1 MLETPTKPATD
12 VVQTAV
18 NYVIQVFNAF
28 EGTQMATIT
37 ATARIVTG
45 RKVGEQC
52 LALRPDKLEE
62 LGLDIALLEVMKKEG
77 TALPSKQ
84 VFHEE
89 GKDRKMNCVLIPSSN
104 LLTIWR
110 RIQGTLEGEERDDG
124 NEMMNIPPLLFW
136 DMKLVRK
143 IGHEVVTSSLY
154 SKDEP
159 EDTPEDPLP
168 PVADDVEVL
177 VKCILE
183 SWTISVPTFLRAIP
197 HGVQNYHIFVR
208 QLEEMANAKPLLLPE
223 VFGGEP
229 QSWTE
234 WLEHFESVAAIN
246 KWESAEEKMKWLKV
260 RITGQARM
268 AFRKFPASSVQTKYE
283 ECTKAFKQRFEPDSK
298 KELYRAELT
307 TRTRRRDEDW
317 ATYGDVLRT
326 LADKAY
332 SDLEK
337 KARERLALGQFLSN
351 IENPQVAFGVRQKCP
366 ETLDAAVRMTI
377 ELESYLKMTTTPT
390 PVVAAATSA
399 DESEPLSKAL
409 QLLNERLD
417 KLEVMVV
424 SKSNPSSQE
433 KQDTD
438 RAKDAGKRGP
448 ICWNCGKRG
457 HIARR
462 CWSGKNSKQ
471 QENFKPSMFNGS
483 FVIASDLWVEAIVGL
498 DFIRAHKC
506 VTDCSNN
513 TISFK
518 SADVSVELL
527 SPKAMEEMSS
537 TVRSIGLVTTERI
550 LVPPECEMELM
561 VTPVDNTVRALG
573 GVWMVENDSK
583 LSHGVIVARAITCP
597 SDGLVPIRILN
608 PRECSI
614 ELKKGTELAK
624 MDHIEQGSI
633 LNVSVTTSRE
643 SSTTNQLL
651 WEMVNKVGDCLG
663 TKEKEQL
670 YVLLQEYAD
679 VFCFR
684 SNELG
689 RTSVLRHH
697 INIEN
702 ASPIHQL
709 PRRVP
714 QARREEVRR
723 LLREMLDNGVI
734 EPSDS
739 SWSSPVVLA
748 KKKDGSLRF
757 CVDYRKVNAVTRKDA
772 YLLPRVDDTL
782 DTLGGSKFF
791 TTLDL
796 ASGYW
801 QVEVATED
809 RPKTAFVTPEGLFLF
824 KVMPFGLCNAPATFQ
839 RLMDRVLG
847 GLKWSSCLV
856 YFDDI
861 IVIGSTF
868 SEHLKHL
875 AAVLT
880 HLRQSGLKLNPTKCK
895 LCQQQVTF
903 LGHIVSTQGISTDPE
918 KVEVIAKWPTPQSKR
933 DVQQFLGL
941 ANYYRRFINFGVI
954 AKPLNRLTEKNTTF
968 EWSTTCQRAFENL
981 RNCLVEPPVLAYPN
995 DTRDFLLD
1003 TDASNWDH
1011 RSLSRQEQRYCVT
1024 RRELL
1029 AVVEFTQHF
1038 RHYLLGRKFILR
1050 TYHGS
1055 LVWLRNFKEPE
1066 GQLARWLERLEE
1078 CPFAITLSAVWGRD
1092 SHTTENSD
1100 VTLPEVMGVVTSSPF
1115 QTYSTEEMRK
1125 LQMEDTI
1132 IGPVFAAVK
1141 SGRRP
1146 LADQVLKELHEGAVG
1161 GHLGESKMLGR
1172 LKERFYW
1179 PSCSEAVSDWCKS
1192 CIKCATRKT
1201 TVPKPRAGLQ
1211 TIRAG
1216 YPMQIVCV
1224 DIMGP
1229 LPETERGSKY
1239 VLVVADYYTKWVEV
1253 YGIPNQE
1260 ATTVAVK
1267 LVDEMFCR
1275 FSPPEQL
1282 HSDQGRQFE
1291 SQLIK
1296 EICNLLH
1303 IRKSHTTP
1311 YRPQGNGM
1319 VERFN
1324 RTLLDMLATVEGDH
1338 PSDWEMYIRKL
1349 CFAYN
1354 TSTHSSTGFT
1364 PFYLMFGRQASIPVD
1379 LMFPFNLGP
1388 EKELRTYVEQL
1399 RKGLRDAY
1407 AIVRDNC
1414 DADHRRQK
1422 ALYDRNI
1429 SSQPFGKGALVWL
1442 FNPAVPRGKCKKLH
1456 HPWKGPFVVVEKVGD
1471 STYKI
1476 QRKEGGKF
1484 HIVHFDRLKRCNLS
1498 ESRDDPTPL
1507 PTPPLTAH
1515 PDGDGHI
1522 EKKDELVLLDDDDD
1536 DDDNLDREIAEQI
1549 IPERNLL
1556 GQGQAVAEVPLAN
1569 PEAAETIRRYP
1580 ARHRRAPDRY
1590 GPYVSF

>member
-1 MLETPTKPATD
+1 
-12 VVQTAV
+12 
-18 NYVIQVFNAF
+18 
-28 EGTQMATIT
+28 
-37 ATARIVTG
+37 
-45 RKVGEQC
+45 
-52 LALRPDKLEE
+52 
-62 LGLDIALLEVMKKEG
+62 
-77 TALPSKQ
+77 
-84 VFHEE
+84 
-89 GKDRKMNCVLIPSSN
+89 
-104 LLTIWR
+104 
-110 RIQGTLEGEERDDG
+110 
-124 NEMMNIPPLLFW
+124 
-136 DMKLVRK
+136 
-143 IGHEVVTSSLY
+143 
-154 SKDEP
+154 
-159 EDTPEDPLP
+159 
-168 PVADDVEVL
+168 
-177 VKCILE
+177 
-183 SWTISVPTFLRAIP
+183 
-197 HGVQNYHIFVR
+197 
-208 QLEEMANAKPLLLPE
+208 MANAKPLLLPE

-268 AFRKFPASSVQTKYE
+268 AFRKFPASVQTKYE

-332 SDLEK
+332 SDLEE

-377 ELESYLKMTTTPT
+377 ELESYLKITTTPT

-399 DESEPLSKAL
+399 DESKPLSKAL

-462 CWSGKNSKQ
+462 CWSSKNSKQ

-506 VTDCSNN
+506 VIDCSNN

-757 CVDYRKVNAVTRKDA
+757 CVDYRK
-772 YLLPRVDDTL
+772 

-809 RPKTAFVTPEGLFLF
+809 RPKTAFVTPEGLFQF

-903 LGHIVSTQGISTDPE
+903 L
-918 KVEVIAKWPTPQSKR
+918 
-933 DVQQFLGL
+933 
-941 ANYYRRFINFGVI
+941 
-954 AKPLNRLTEKNTTF
+954 
-968 EWSTTCQRAFENL
+968 
-981 RNCLVEPPVLAYPN
+981 
-995 DTRDFLLD
+995 
-1003 TDASNWDH
+1003 
-1011 RSLSRQEQRYCVT
+1011 
-1024 RRELL
+1024 
-1029 AVVEFTQHF
+1029 
-1038 RHYLLGRKFILR
+1038 
-1050 TYHGS
+1050 
-1055 LVWLRNFKEPE
+1055 
-1066 GQLARWLERLEE
+1066 
-1078 CPFAITLSAVWGRD
+1078 
-1092 SHTTENSD
+1092 
-1100 VTLPEVMGVVTSSPF
+1100 
-1115 QTYSTEEMRK
+1115 
-1125 LQMEDTI
+1125 TI

-1146 LADQVLKELHEGAVG
+1146 LADQMTKLQLVLPYSLHCEVLKELHEGAVG

-1229 LPETERGSKY
+1229 LPETERRSKY

-1324 RTLLDMLATVEGDH
+1324 RTLLDMLATVVGDH

-1407 AIVRDNC
+1407 AIVRENC

-1422 ALYDRNI
+1422 ALYDRKV
-1429 SSQPFGKGALVWL
+1429 SGQPFGKGALVWL
-1442 FNPAVPRGKCKKLH
+1442 FDPAVPRGKCKKLH

-1515 PDGDGHI
+1515 PDGDGNI
-1522 EKKDELVLLDDDDD
+1522 EEKDELVLLNDDDD

>member
-1 MLETPTKPATD
+1 MLRVCVQGTIASTPIKFLVDTGA
-12 VVQTAV
+12 AV
-18 NYVIQVFNAF
+18 SLLSSKIWREIENTRVPIVMQPWLGEKLVGVNGTPLSVRGCIHAPLCIG
-28 EGTQMATIT
+28 GTQ
-37 ATARIVTG
+37 
-45 RKVGEQC
+45 
-52 LALRPDKLEE
+52 
-62 LGLDIALLEVMKKEG
+62 
-77 TALPSKQ
+77 
-84 VFHEE
+84 
-89 GKDRKMNCVLIPSSN
+89 
-104 LLTIWR
+104 
-110 RIQGTLEGEERDDG
+110 
-124 NEMMNIPPLLFW
+124 
-136 DMKLVRK
+136 
-143 IGHEVVTSSLY
+143 
-154 SKDEP
+154 
-159 EDTPEDPLP
+159 
-168 PVADDVEVL
+168 
-177 VKCILE
+177 
-183 SWTISVPTFLRAIP
+183 
-197 HGVQNYHIFVR
+197 
-208 QLEEMANAKPLLLPE
+208 
-223 VFGGEP
+223 
-229 QSWTE
+229 
-234 WLEHFESVAAIN
+234 
-246 KWESAEEKMKWLKV
+246 
-260 RITGQARM
+260 
-268 AFRKFPASSVQTKYE
+268 
-283 ECTKAFKQRFEPDSK
+283 
-298 KELYRAELT
+298 
-307 TRTRRRDEDW
+307 
-317 ATYGDVLRT
+317 
-326 LADKAY
+326 
-332 SDLEK
+332 
-337 KARERLALGQFLSN
+337 
-351 IENPQVAFGVRQKCP
+351 
-366 ETLDAAVRMTI
+366 
-377 ELESYLKMTTTPT
+377 
-390 PVVAAATSA
+390 
-399 DESEPLSKAL
+399 
-409 QLLNERLD
+409 
-417 KLEVMVV
+417 
-424 SKSNPSSQE
+424 
-433 KQDTD
+433 
-438 RAKDAGKRGP
+438 
-448 ICWNCGKRG
+448 
-457 HIARR
+457 
-462 CWSGKNSKQ
+462 
-471 QENFKPSMFNGS
+471 FNGS

-506 VTDCSNN
+506 VIDCSNN

-561 VTPVDNTVRALG
+561 VAPVDNTVRALG

-583 LSHGVIVARAITCP
+583 LSHGVIVARAITSP

-772 YLLPRVDDTL
+772 YPLPRVDDTL

-809 RPKTAFVTPEGLFLF
+809 RPKTAFVTPEGLFQF

-941 ANYYRRFINFGVI
+941 ANYYRRFIKDFGVI

-995 DTRDFLLD
+995 YTRDFLLD
-1003 TDASNWDH
+1003 TDASNCGIGAVLSQVDDSGAERVICYAS

-1050 TYHGS
+1050 TDHGS

-1078 CPFAITLSAVWGRD
+1078 YNFTVVHRKGSQHNNADALSRLPCRQCGRD

-1100 VTLPEVMGVVTSSPF
+1100 ATLPEVMGVVTSSPF

-1146 LADQVLKELHEGAVG
+1146 LADQVSAWQRESKWLLQQWESLCMYNGLMYRRNVLEQMTKLQLVLPYSLHCEVLKELHEGAVG

-1179 PSCSEAVSDWCKS
+1179 PGCSEAVSDWCKS

-1324 RTLLDMLATVEGDH
+1324 RTLLDMLATVVGDH

-1407 AIVRDNC
+1407 AIVRENC

-1422 ALYDRNI
+1422 ALYDRKV
-1429 SSQPFGKGALVWL
+1429 SGQPFGKGALVWL
-1442 FNPAVPRGKCKKLH
+1442 FDPAVPRGKCKKLH

-1484 HIVHFDRLKRCNLS
+1484 HIVHFDRLKRCNVS
-1498 ESRDDPTPL
+1498 ESRDD

-1515 PDGDGHI
+1515 PDGDGNI
-1522 EKKDELVLLDDDDD
+1522 EEKDELVLLDDDDD